1 MTAEPAEGA
10 TPGTSNRPGTSEG
23 PGTLHLARWTATIQ
37 TITTMWLADEPGAR
51 VYDVSWSGADA
62 TVDVT
67 TDDGEVPDIG
77 DLRTALSTAIPSWVG
92 VVVDVG
98 QGNEY
103 VVQ

>member
-1 MTAEPAEGA
+1 MTVLTVVVTVP
-10 TPGTSNRPGTSEG
+10 
-23 PGTLHLARWTATIQ
+23 LAANSIVAVALTRWTSTIQ
-37 TITTMWLADEPGAR
+37 AITTTWLAEEPGAR

-67 TDDGEVPDIG
+67 TDDGQVPDIG
-77 DLRTALSTAIPSWVG
+77 DLQTALSTAIPSWVG

-98 QGNEY
+98 QGSEY